1 MKRGMPFF
9 PTDRNLY
16 NMVEHGSYLIITQ
29 LQSIINIW
37 KIYIH
42 IINLL

>member
-16 NMVEHGSYLIITQ
+16 NMVEHDSYLIITQ
-29 LQSIINIW
+29 SIINT
-37 KIYIH
+37 
-42 IINLL
+42 L